1 LNALPEE
8 ETQLMM
14 ERLGDLQTWL
24 CLYACH
30 IDGASDALDI
40 VQEARGHIITAA
52 TGAKNA
58 QVQRYRNT
66 DNGTDPLVAVME
78 KLGWYNAP
86 TDAENLRAALE
97 ACGLEIKE
105 KNNDRQRHYIRRTA
119 NMLGASSASRQ
130 R

>member
-1 LNALPEE
+1 MTNTISVLNALPEE

-30 IDGASDALDI
+30 IDGASDAIDI

-58 QVQRYRNT
+58 QVQRYRNN
-66 DNGTDPLVAVME
+66 DIEAAPLVVLCDHIG
-78 KLGWYNAP
+78 LGH
-86 TDAENLRAALE
+86 TDTEDMANDLRAALD
-97 ACGLEIKE
+97 ALGFEIKE
-105 KNNDRQRHYIRRTA
+105 KGQ
-119 NMLGASSASRQ
+119 
-130 R
+130 

>member
-1 LNALPEE
+1 MTDEAISVLNALPEE

-58 QVQRYRNT
+58 QVHRYRNSDT
-66 DNGTDPLVAVME
+66 EADPLLDVAE
-78 KLGWYNAP
+78 SLGYFNTAAQGWAG
-86 TDAENLRAALE
+86 DVRAALDDL
-97 ACGLEIKE
+97 GFEIRE
-105 KNNDRQRHYIRRTA
+105 KGQ
-119 NMLGASSASRQ
+119 
-130 R
+130 

>member
-1 LNALPEE
+1 MTDEAISVLNALPEE

-58 QVQRYRNT
+58 QVHRYRNN
-66 DNGTDPLVAVME
+66 DIEADPLVEVMRR
-78 KLGWYNAP
+78 LGWYNAD
-86 TDAENLRAALE
+86 TDAADLRVTLADF
-97 ACGLEIKE
+97 GLEIRE
-105 KNNDRQRHYIRRTA
+105 KGQ
-119 NMLGASSASRQ
+119 
-130 R
+130 